1 MAWYSIDLDNTLV
14 TSEMDPVTGQETTI
28 PLDGAVEAM
37 TQLAAEGNRLTVFTA
52 RFAPMPDQRKQQLK
66 QEIEAELA
74 GLGFPPME
82 VWTGTTK
89 PSADVF
95 IGDNNINFDGD
106 WGLALAQA
114 HTMLQ
119 ERGIEPLADTAESPE
134 GVDDVG
140 P

>member
-1 MAWYSIDLDNTLV
+1 MAWYSIDLDDTLV
-14 TSEMDPVTGQETTI
+14 IKEQDPMTGEEVTSPI
-28 PLDGAVEAM
+28 DGAVEAM
-37 TQLAAEGNRLTVFTA
+37 NQLASEGNRLTVFTA
-52 RFAPMPDQRKQQLK
+52 RFAPMPDERKRQLK
-66 QEIEAELA
+66 EEIEAELA

-82 VWTGTTK
+82 VWAGTTK

-119 ERGIEPLADTAESPE
+119 ERGIEPLADSEEAPE
-134 GVDDVG
+134 GVEDV
-140 P
+140 